1 MMYKKDKFII
11 LDRDGTLIEEKN
23 YLHDPDD
30 VIIFPGVV
38 EGLKK
43 LADEGFK
50 FIVLTNQS
58 GIGRGYFDYQDMYSV
73 NAKISLS
80 LLNEGVEILRFYYC
94 PHAPEENCECRKP
107 KPGMVYNAC
116 SELGL
121 HIDDVYCVIG
131 DKKSDIEL
139 AENIGVKSILVLTG
153 YGRSSFNDGVCASY
167 IAKDLGDAAKF
178 ILNDVRK
185 SDMPNKIIFLDNIAE
200 HKDLLDRLDH
210 IYVPTCKAA
219 QLIADRLRSGKRI
232 FLCGNGGSAA
242 DAQHMAAELSGRF
255 LRERKALDAIALSC
269 NSSAIT
275 AIGNDFSFE
284 DIFVR
289 QIEAHG
295 RDGDVLVAISTSG
308 NSINILKAVV
318 KANEMGL
325 VTIALTGEGGGEVG
339 KIADMLI
346 DVPASST
353 PRIQEMHLL
362 IEHTICEMIENL
374 ICDGDKE

>member
-1 MMYKKDKFII
+1 MYKKDKFII

-43 LADEGFK
+43 LAENGFK

-58 GIGRGYFDYQDMYSV
+58 GIGRGYFDYQDMNSV
-73 NAKISLS
+73 NTKISSL
-80 LLNEGVEILRFYYC
+80 LLNEDVEILKFYHC
-94 PHAPEENCECRKP
+94 PHTPEEECGCRKP
-107 KPGMVYNAC
+107 KAGMVYSAC

-121 HIDDVYCVIG
+121 HIDDFYCVIG

-153 YGRSSFNDGVCASY
+153 YGRSTLNDGVCTSY
-167 IAKDLGDAAKF
+167 IAEDMGDAAEF
-178 ILNDVRK
+178 IINDVRN
-185 SDMPNKIIFLDNIAE
+185 SDMLNNKIFLDNIAE
-200 HKDLLDRLDH
+200 HKDLLERLGQIH
-210 IYVPTCKAA
+210 VPTSKAA
-219 QLIADRLRSGKRI
+219 ELMADRLRSGKRI

-308 NSINILKAVV
+308 NSINILKAVA

-325 VTIALTGEGGGEVG
+325 VTIGLTGEGGGEVG
-339 KIADMLI
+339 KITEMLI
-346 DVPASST
+346 DVPSSST

>member
-1 MMYKKDKFII
+1 MRSNSKFIL

-30 VIIFPGVV
+30 VKILPGVI

-43 LADEGFK
+43 LSGEGYK

-58 GIGRGYFDYQDMYSV
+58 GIGRGYFDDQDMLLV
-73 NAKISLS
+73 NAKISSL
-80 LLNEGVEILRFYYC
+80 LLNEGVEILRFYHC
-94 PHAPEENCECRKP
+94 PHAPEEECDCRKP

-116 SELGL
+116 SELGFF
-121 HIDDVYCVIG
+121 IDNIYCVIG

-153 YGRSSFNDGVCASY
+153 YGRSSFRDGVCSSY
-167 IAKDLGDAAKF
+167 IAEDLEDAAKF
-178 ILNDVRK
+178 ILNDVGK
-185 SDMPNKIIFLDNIAE
+185 SDMPNKKIFLDNIAE

-210 IYVPTCKAA
+210 IHVPTCKAA
-219 QLIADRLRSGKRI
+219 QFIADRLRSGKRI

>member
-1 MMYKKDKFII
+1 MRSNSKFIL

-30 VIIFPGVV
+30 VKILPGVI

-43 LADEGFK
+43 LSGEGYK

-58 GIGRGYFDYQDMYSV
+58 GIGRGYFDDQDMFLV
-73 NAKISLS
+73 NAKISSL
-80 LLNEGVEILRFYYC
+80 LLNEGVEILRFYHC
-94 PHAPEENCECRKP
+94 PHAPEEECECRKP

-116 SELGL
+116 SELGFF
-121 HIDDVYCVIG
+121 IDNIYCVIG

-153 YGRSSFNDGVCASY
+153 YGRASFRDGVCSSY
-167 IAKDLGDAAKF
+167 IAEDLEDAAKF

-185 SDMPNKIIFLDNIAE
+185 SDMPNKKIFLDNIAE

>member
-1 MMYKKDKFII
+1 MINSKFIL

-23 YLHDPDD
+23 YLYDPND
-30 VIIFPGVV
+30 VKILPGVI

-43 LADEGFK
+43 LAAEGYK

-58 GIGRGYFDYQDMYSV
+58 GIGRGYFNDQDMYSV
-73 NAKISLS
+73 NAKISS
-80 LLNEGVEILRFYYC
+80 LLSNQGVEILRFYHC
-94 PHAPEENCECRKP
+94 PHAPEEDCECRKP

-116 SELGL
+116 SDLGFF
-121 HIDDVYCVIG
+121 INNIYCVIG

-139 AENIGVKSILVLTG
+139 AENLGVRSILVMTG
-153 YGRSSFNDGVCASY
+153 YGRSSFKGGVCASY
-167 IAKDLGDAAKF
+167 IAEDLEDAAKF
-178 ILNDVRK
+178 ILDDVRNR
-185 SDMPNKIIFLDNIAE
+185 DMPNKKIFLDNIAE
-200 HKDLLDRLDH
+200 HKDLLEKLDRIH
-210 IYVPTCKAA
+210 VPICKAA

-284 DIFVR
+284 DIFAR

-295 RDGDVLVAISTSG
+295 RNGDVLIAISTSG
-308 NSINILKAVV
+308 NSINITKAVV
-318 KANEMGL
+318 KAKEMGL
-325 VTIALTGEGGGEVG
+325 ATIGLTGESGGEIG
-339 KIADMLI
+339 KITDLLI
-346 DVPASST
+346 DVPTSST
-353 PRIQEMHLL
+353 PRIQEMHIL
-362 IEHTICEMIENL
+362 IEHTVCQMIENF
-374 ICDGDKE
+374 IFDDYKE

>member
-1 MMYKKDKFII
+1 MRSNSNFIF

-30 VIIFPGVV
+30 IKILPGVV

-43 LADEGFK
+43 LACEGYK

-58 GIGRGYFDYQDMYSV
+58 GIGRGYFEEQDMYSV
-73 NAKISLS
+73 NAKISLL
-80 LLNEGVEILRFYYC
+80 LLNEGVEILRFYHC
-94 PHAPEENCECRKP
+94 PHAPEEECECRKP

-116 SELGL
+116 SELGFL
-121 HIDDVYCVIG
+121 IDNIYCVIG

-153 YGRSSFNDGVCASY
+153 YGRSSFRDGVCASY
-167 IAKDLGDAAKF
+167 IAEDLEDAAKF
-178 ILNDVRK
+178 ILNDVRI
-185 SDMPNKIIFLDNIAE
+185 SDMPNKKIFLDNIAE
-200 HKDLLDRLDH
+200 HKDLLDRLDRIH
-210 IYVPTCKAA
+210 VPICEAA

-289 QIEAHG
+289 QVEAHG
-295 RDGDVLVAISTSG
+295 RNGDVLMAISTSG
-308 NSINILKAVV
+308 NSINILKTVI
-318 KANEMGL
+318 KAKEMGL
-325 VTIALTGEGGGEVG
+325 ATIGLTGEGGGEVG
-339 KIADMLI
+339 KITDLLI

-353 PRIQEMHLL
+353 PRIQEMHIL

>member
-1 MMYKKDKFII
+1 MRKSSKFIL
-11 LDRDGTLIEEKN
+11 LDRDGTLIEEKD

-30 VIIFPGVV
+30 VIILPGVV

-43 LADEGFK
+43 LAGEGYK

-58 GIGRGYFDYQDMYSV
+58 GIGRGYFNDQDMFLV
-73 NAKISLS
+73 NAEISSL
-80 LLNEGVEILRFYYC
+80 LLNEGVEILRFYHC
-94 PHAPEENCECRKP
+94 PHAPEEECECRKP

-139 AENIGVKSILVLTG
+139 AEKIGVKSILVLTG
-153 YGRSSFNDGVCASY
+153 YGRSSLYDGVCASY
-167 IAKDLGDAAKF
+167 IAEDLGDAAKF

-185 SDMPNKIIFLDNIAE
+185 SEMPNKKIFLDNIAE
-200 HKDLLDRLDH
+200 HKDLLDRMDQIH
-210 IYVPTCKAA
+210 VPTCKAA
-219 QLIADRLRSGKRI
+219 QIIADRLRSGKRI
-232 FLCGNGGSAA
+232 FICGNGGSAA
-242 DAQHMAAELSGRF
+242 DAQHMASELSGRF

-295 RDGDVLVAISTSG
+295 RDGDVLMAISTSG

-318 KANEMGL
+318 KASEMGL
-325 VTIALTGEGGGEVG
+325 ATIGLTGEGGGKVG
-339 KIADMLI
+339 KITDLLI

>member
-1 MMYKKDKFII
+1 
-11 LDRDGTLIEEKN
+11 
-23 YLHDPDD
+23 
-30 VIIFPGVV
+30 
-38 EGLKK
+38 
-43 LADEGFK
+43 
-50 FIVLTNQS
+50 
-58 GIGRGYFDYQDMYSV
+58 
-73 NAKISLS
+73 AKISLS

-339 KIADMLI
+339 KIANMLI